1 MNLAK
6 NCRILKGPN
15 KDTNFFILQLQNNR
29 CFYMISTVSWC
40 IVNEFDANRVAK
52 WKWICPIKSLDLDEF
67 ISFIGIF
74 IPLFGVGMMK
84 IFKYGMIAVSVLALS
99 ACGGDKKQDVQAG
112 ASEAKTE
119 GQPPKRP
126 ECVAPAKPG
135 GGFDLTCKLAQSGL
149 QDLGLIDKPM
159 RVTYMPGGVG
169 AVAYNK
175 IVANDRKNGDA
186 IVAFSTGSILNL
198 AQGKFGQY
206 TEKDVKWLAAVGADY
221 GMVAVNADSP
231 YKTLGDLVEA
241 LKKDPK
247 AVIFGAGGSVGGQD
261 WMQTAL
267 LAKSAGIDPNTM
279 GYVAMEGGGEAVTA
293 VLGNHIQVVSAGL
306 AEVMPHVKAGKLR
319 VLAVFAPN
327 RLEGEDLKDIPTAKE
342 QGFDIEWPVI
352 RGYYMAPE
360 VSDASYH
367 WWKDRFDTML
377 ADPKFAELRTNREL
391 LPFAMTGEEL
401 TQYIYQQTEELRQLS
416 KEFNLVETAK

>member
-1 MNLAK
+1 M
-6 NCRILKGPN
+6 
-15 KDTNFFILQLQNNR
+15 
-29 CFYMISTVSWC
+29 
-40 IVNEFDANRVAK
+40 
-52 WKWICPIKSLDLDEF
+52 
-67 ISFIGIF
+67 
-74 IPLFGVGMMK
+74 
-84 IFKYGMIAVSVLALS
+84 
-99 ACGGDKKQDVQAG
+99 AG
-112 ASEAKTE
+112 EA
-119 GQPPKRP
+119 PKRP
-126 ECVAPAKPG
+126 ECIAPAKPG

-149 QDLGLIDKPM
+149 QDLNLLDKPM

-198 AQGKFGQY
+198 AQGKFGQF
-206 TEKDVKWLAAVGADY
+206 TEKDVKWLAAVGTDY
-221 GMVAVNADSP
+221 GMVAVNANSP
-231 YKTLGDLVEA
+231 YKTLADLVEA

-247 AVIFGAGGSVGGQD
+247 SVTFGAGGSVGGQD

-267 LAKSAGIDPNTM
+267 LAKAAGIDPNTM
-279 GYVAMEGGGEAVTA
+279 GYVAMEGGEAVTA

-327 RLEGEDLKDIPTAKE
+327 RLEGEGFKDIPTAKE

-360 VSDASYH
+360 ASDASYN
-367 WWKDRFDTML
+367 WWKGQFDKML
-377 ADPKFAELRTNREL
+377 ADPKFAELRTQREL
-391 LPFAMTGEEL
+391 LPFAMTGDEL
-401 TQYIYQQTEELRQLS
+401 TKYVHDETQKLRALS
-416 KEFNLVETAK
+416 SEFNLVEQAGAKPTEAGTATEAKPEAKPSEAKPEENKAEETKAEKPEETTASQEAK